1 MFLVEGC
8 QRNLWSQTK
17 SLQPDVVPFAGA
29 TPLLTKNTVSR
40 FSVGHFCISIKD
52 QCSPSRWNSSLSQ
65 KLCLSLPMATAEK
78 WVFFFFFSV
87 FGNKYL
93 QKKTMGPLPLGE
105 RGWRILTLGWCLKF
119 QEIKPFFFFFS
130 SRFLKNRQMMGSS
143 GDGSETFPSCFFF
156 PGPSKCEV
164 ERYAAV
170 RYQHAYVPSCDPDGG
185 YTPVQCQQ
193 GGQCWCVD
201 TKGREVQGTK
211 RRGQPPACGMC

>member
-1 MFLVEGC
+1 MWCLLQEQHLFSPKTLYHVSLLVTFAFPLRTSAHLAAGTAHWV
-8 QRNLWSQTK
+8 RNSVYRYPW
-17 SLQPDVVPFAGA
+17 LQ
-29 TPLLTKNTVSR
+29 LKNE
-40 FSVGHFCISIKD
+40 F
-52 QCSPSRWNSSLSQ
+52 
-65 KLCLSLPMATAEK
+65 
-78 WVFFFFFSV
+78 FFFFFSV